1 MRNGDMK
8 GRNAR
13 SALARRLFKGIGST
27 LAAMLA
33 TWAVGSA
40 AATLTINGNSVT
52 LEGDAS
58 ATITHTSS
66 GIDIE
71 IPGVSIELDC
81 TTQGA
86 TTDECVVKIG
96 AGSTASSGGIS
107 AGSGGVSSGSG
118 DNSTDDSGTTDST
131 DDSGTTD
138 SGSGGISSGSG
149 GISPGSGDNATDGG
163 STDSGAGDV
172 SSGSDDNSTDDS
184 NSSDDG
190 KSIGSG
196 SSGVTGGSN
205 DCSSSSS
212 TVSFGDAQCDWGSD
226 APADSDNSGTSDE
239 DDQAGSDDSEST
251 SGTIGGSRDSGTSST
266 ISSGGSSSIGSGGRT
281 VTSDDGLGEGT
292 ASDTPFPS
300 YDGGTCGGARV
311 YCSGIEVGPDA
322 NQTAEVQIYKGMV
335 TVTNITLAAGSV
347 EGSIQWVPN
356 ASYARGSGALRV
368 WLSEKPDGDRLDGT
382 ERCGFVTGFEN
393 RMFVSQTGSGCRL
406 DPNGGQYYLNFA
418 ICESNDKDYS
428 CKAPEAR
435 ASTGDYSLYV
445 KSSL

>member
-1 MRNGDMK
+1 
-8 GRNAR
+8 
-13 SALARRLFKGIGST
+13 LAGW
-27 LAAMLA
+27 AAS
-33 TWAVGSA
+33 SA
-40 AATLTINGNSVT
+40 ATTLTINGKPIT
-52 LEGDAS
+52 LEGDLS
-58 ATITHTSS
+58 ATITHTAS
-66 GIDIE
+66 GLDLN
-71 IPGVSIELDC
+71 IPGVTIDLDC
-81 TTQGA
+81 TMQGA
-86 TTDECVVKIG
+86 VTDECVITIG
-96 AGSTASSGGIS
+96 AGSSSDSGGIS
-107 AGSGGVSSGSG
+107 SGSGGVSSGSS

-131 DDSGTTD
+131 DDSGATD

-149 GISPGSGDNATDGG
+149 GISSGSGGVSSGSGDNATGGG

-172 SSGSDDNSTDDS
+172 SSGSGENSTDDS
-184 NSSDDG
+184 NSTDSG

-205 DCSSSSS
+205 DCSSSGT

-251 SGTIGGSRDSGTSST
+251 SGTIGGSRDSGTGST

-292 ASDTPFPS
+292 ASDKPFPS
-300 YDGGTCGGARV
+300 YDGGTCGGPRV

-335 TVTNITLAAGSV
+335 TVTDITLAAGSV

-368 WLSEKPDGDRLDGT
+368 WLSQTPDGDRLDGT

-393 RMFVSQTGSGCRL
+393 RIFVSQTGSGCRL